1 MKKNKKIYIIIA
13 LVVGM
18 VIGLSIGSFVSYY
31 QYDYRWII
39 GKHYN
44 EIIAN
49 YGEFDSGN
57 AEFVKEEKRHDN
69 FYYNRSNIICENA
82 GTYEAWSLFEST
94 IGEMDRRL
102 YPHIIIEFNSDG
114 YAKSVSKGY
123 YDSRGY

>member
-1 MKKNKKIYIIIA
+1 MDKKRKIYIIIA

-18 VIGLSIGSFVSYY
+18 VIGLSIGAFVSYY

-69 FYYNRSNIICENA
+69 FYTIEVI
-82 GTYEAWSLFEST
+82 LFAKTRELMKLGHYLNQLLAKWT
-94 IGEMDRRL
+94 E
-102 YPHIIIEFNSDG
+102 G
-114 YAKSVSKGY
+114 YI
-123 YDSRGY
+123 RIL